1 MWLDL
6 DPNNQIVTTFWDKTL
21 VIFFLIFFPT
31 MILEGKKIQISLSV
45 AMNPGLMWQ
54 FQCCRE
60 QKSLPFKTGHGNSTA
75 SADTW
80 YIQIQSSLKDEEGQV
95 NTAFF
100 KTNLYW
106 KKRFQFRGTK
116 AKQSGPL
123 ALSPSFLLLSFFLII
138 SLSFPCQMAGRQEFD
153 TVKLKWTN
161 RENSPA
167 RSNHSDKAC
176 LQQIFTCLF
185 LLSWRYLKC
194 IFRESKS
201 KF

>member
-1 MWLDL
+1 
-6 DPNNQIVTTFWDKTL
+6 
-21 VIFFLIFFPT
+21 
-31 MILEGKKIQISLSV
+31 
-45 AMNPGLMWQ
+45 MWQ
-54 FQCCRE
+54 FPCCHE
-60 QKSLPFKTGHGNSTA
+60 QKSLPFKTGHANSTA
-75 SADTW
+75 SAGTW
-80 YIQIQSSLKDEEGQV
+80 SIQIQSSLKDEEGQV
-95 NTAFF
+95 DTAFF

-161 RENSPA
+161 RENSQPGA
-167 RSNHSDKAC
+167 IILIRKAW